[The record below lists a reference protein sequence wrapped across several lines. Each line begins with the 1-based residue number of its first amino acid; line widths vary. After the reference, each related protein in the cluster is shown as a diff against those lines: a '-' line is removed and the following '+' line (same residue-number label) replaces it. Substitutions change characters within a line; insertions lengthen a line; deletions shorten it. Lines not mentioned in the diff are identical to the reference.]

1 MKPNIRFYET
11 IGKPRSATVTI
22 GKVKIY
28 LHDIKWETHR
38 ELWFTMTCPELDIDS
53 QSQAIFIKNKTLSC
67 YLFGGN
73 IEKIETSYENKIS
86 KKTYRD
92 VIRKVFTLDK
102 FVNNY
107 MNILLDKIYDIDH
120 ETTDIEN
127 RIVNL
132 TEKIAE
138 LKNTQSTLMDSQ
150 IKFIN

>member
-1 MKPNIRFYET
+1 MNPKIRFYET
-11 IGKPRSATVTI
+11 IGKLRSATVTI
-22 GKVKIY
+22 GRVKIY
-28 LHDIKWETHR
+28 LHNIEWENPR

-53 QSQAIFIKNKTLSC
+53 QSQAIFLKYKTLSC

-92 VIRKVFTLDK
+92 VIRKVFISDK

-107 MNILLDKIYDIDH
+107 MNILFNKIYNIDY
-120 ETTDIEN
+120 EVTDMEN

-132 TEKIAE
+132 QEKIAK
-138 LKNTQSTLMDSQ
+138 LKDTQSTLMDSQ
-150 IKFIN
+150 IRL

>member
-1 MKPNIRFYET
+1 MKPEIRFYET

-28 LHDIKWETHR
+28 LHNIEWENPR
-38 ELWFTMTCPELDIDS
+38 ELWFTVTCPELDIDP

-92 VIRKVFTLDK
+92 VIRKVFTSDYFK
-102 FVNNY
+102 SRYFKIIVN
-107 MNILLDKIYDIDH
+107 K
-120 ETTDIEN
+120 TRDIEHEIIEMEN
-127 RIVNL
+127 KVVELQKSI
-132 TEKIAE
+132 TELRNTV
-138 LKNTQSTLMDSQ
+138 LKLNNSQ
-150 IKFIN
+150 I

>member
-11 IGKPRSATVTI
+11 VGKLRSATVTI
-22 GKVKIY
+22 GRVKIH
-28 LHDIKWETHR
+28 LHNIKWETPR
-38 ELWFTMTCPELDIDS
+38 ELWFTMTCPELDIDP

-92 VIRKVFTLDK
+92 VIRKVFTSDK

-107 MNILLDKIYDIDH
+107 TNILLDKIYDIDH
-120 ETTDIEN
+120 EITDMEN
-127 RIVNL
+127 RIVKL

-138 LKNTQSTLMDSQ
+138 LKDKQLKLMESQVTL
-150 IKFIN
+150 

>member
-1 MKPNIRFYET
+1 MKPEIRFYET

-28 LHDIKWETHR
+28 LHNIEWENPR
-38 ELWFTMTCPELDIDS
+38 ELWFTMTCPELDIDP

-92 VIRKVFTLDK
+92 VIRKVFTSDYFK
-102 FVNNY
+102 SKYFKIIVN
-107 MNILLDKIYDIDH
+107 KTH
-120 ETTDIEN
+120 DIEHEIIEMEN
-127 RIVNL
+127 KVV
-132 TEKIAE
+132 E
-138 LKNTQSTLMDSQ
+138 LQKSIIELRNTVLKLNNSQ
-150 IKFIN
+150 IRL

>member
-1 MKPNIRFYET
+1 MKPEIRFYET

-28 LHDIKWETHR
+28 LHNIEWENPR
-38 ELWFTMTCPELDIDS
+38 ELWFTVTCPELDIDP

-92 VIRKVFTLDK
+92 VIRKVFTSDYFK
-102 FVNNY
+102 SRYFKIIVN
-107 MNILLDKIYDIDH
+107 KTH
-120 ETTDIEN
+120 DIEHEIIEMEN
-127 RIVNL
+127 KVVELQKSI
-132 TEKIAE
+132 TELRNTV
-138 LKNTQSTLMDSQ
+138 LKLNNSQ
-150 IKFIN
+150 I

>member
-1 MKPNIRFYET
+1 MKPKIRFYET

-22 GKVKIY
+22 GKIKIY
-28 LHDIKWETHR
+28 LHNIEWENPR
-38 ELWFTMTCPELDIDS
+38 ELWFTMTCPELDIDP

-92 VIRKVFTLDK
+92 VIRKVFTSDK

-107 MNILLDKIYDIDH
+107 MNILLDKIYDVDH
-120 ETTDIEN
+120 EVTDIEDK
-127 RIVNL
+127 IVKL
-132 TEKIAE
+132 QEKIAK
-138 LKNTQSTLMDSQ
+138 LNDKQSKLMDSQ
-150 IKFIN
+150 IRL

>member
-1 MKPNIRFYET
+1 MKPKIRFYET

-28 LHDIKWETHR
+28 LHNIEWETPR
-38 ELWFTMTCPELDIDS
+38 ELWFTMACPELDIDP

-92 VIRKVFTLDK
+92 VIRKVFTSDYFK
-102 FVNNY
+102 SKYFKIIVN
-107 MNILLDKIYDIDH
+107 KTH
-120 ETTDIEN
+120 DIEHEIIEMEN
-127 RIVNL
+127 KVVELQKSI
-132 TEKIAE
+132 TELRNTV
-138 LKNTQSTLMDSQ
+138 LKLNNSQ
-150 IKFIN
+150 IRL